1 MYLSRNNLTRS
12 VIRVSAFLLKE
23 IFGIM
28 RQPMLLVTLVL
39 GPFLI
44 LLFFGIGFRN
54 QPRALRTLF
63 VVEEGSPLNETI
75 QRYATS
81 LGPQLIYAGVSNDL
95 EEAKE
100 KLGRNEVDLIAL
112 IPPDPYNTIRSN
124 NQAVFELYH
133 KEIDPFQSDYIRVFS
148 RVYVDEV
155 NRRVLRYA
163 TSAGQLNVSEIDEK
177 LNIVRESIDTFKEAL
192 AKCAEALTEV
202 AEAEECN
209 TETLN
214 RYAQELDQNLD
225 ELEMELGNNANL
237 SDSAQ
242 RWLKGE
248 TGSDNRQE
256 DLQSALNRMIRNANE
271 LSESEEVNQK
281 VDDYLDQIET
291 LTELDTDLVNIQDRI
306 AEFVGI
312 SPLVLVSPFRSEV
325 TNIGTIVPNVTDY
338 FAPAVIVMLLQHL
351 TVTFAALSLVR
362 EKLLGSVELF
372 NVSPISAIETLFGK
386 YLSYL
391 VFGGSLAIV
400 LLTLLVAGMRVPVLG
415 RWTDVGLT
423 ILILIYTS
431 LGIGFII
438 SLISSTDTQAVQYAM
453 IMLLTS
459 VFFSGFILELHTLWQ
474 PVRLIS
480 WMLPATYGILLLR
493 DVMLRGNPIDTT
505 LLLQFATMGTLLFI
519 IAWFLLR
526 RSMVNI

>member
-1 MYLSRNNLTRS
+1 
-12 VIRVSAFLLKE
+12 
-23 IFGIM
+23 
-28 RQPMLLVTLVL
+28 
-39 GPFLI
+39 
-44 LLFFGIGFRN
+44 
-54 QPRALRTLF
+54 
-63 VVEEGSPLNETI
+63 
-75 QRYATS
+75 
-81 LGPQLIYAGVSNDL
+81 
-95 EEAKE
+95 
-100 KLGRNEVDLIAL
+100 
-112 IPPDPYNTIRSN
+112 
-124 NQAVFELYH
+124 
-133 KEIDPFQSDYIRVFS
+133 
-148 RVYVDEV
+148 
-155 NRRVLRYA
+155 
-163 TSAGQLNVSEIDEK
+163 
-177 LNIVRESIDTFKEAL
+177 
-192 AKCAEALTEV
+192 
-202 AEAEECN
+202 
-209 TETLN
+209 
-214 RYAQELDQNLD
+214 
-225 ELEMELGNNANL
+225 
-237 SDSAQ
+237 
-242 RWLKGE
+242 
-248 TGSDNRQE
+248 
-256 DLQSALNRMIRNANE
+256 
-271 LSESEEVNQK
+271 
-281 VDDYLDQIET
+281 
-291 LTELDTDLVNIQDRI
+291 
-306 AEFVGI
+306 
-312 SPLVLVSPFRSEV
+312 
-325 TNIGTIVPNVTDY
+325 
-338 FAPAVIVMLLQHL
+338 
-351 TVTFAALSLVR
+351 
-362 EKLLGSVELF
+362 LGSVELF